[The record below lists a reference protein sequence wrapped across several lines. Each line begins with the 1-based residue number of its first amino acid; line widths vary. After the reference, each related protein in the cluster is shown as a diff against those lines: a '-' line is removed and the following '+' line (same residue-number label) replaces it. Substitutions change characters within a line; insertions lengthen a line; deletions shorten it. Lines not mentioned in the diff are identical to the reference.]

1 MYIYILYWTI
11 ITGTFVGSFP
21 KMKNNYKISSLH
33 MLDVGIYIIVVYY
46 YTVMPKHTR
55 AAAEFSRCILQ
66 SERLL

>member
-1 MYIYILYWTI
+1 
-11 ITGTFVGSFP
+11 
-21 KMKNNYKISSLH
+21 